1 MLTQCP
7 QCQATFRVT
16 ALQLK
21 AKAGRVRCGRCHV
34 AFNALEHLQDV
45 ADATFRVLPEDPST
59 SQPLVTS
66 NATLVANASIAESDA
81 NADNNLIDAA
91 DEATGSLDFVTSP
104 LENQSQVKE
113 NLSVENLPNDALKGT
128 VKDDFLSQ
136 QTSDNAES
144 SPPESSPPE
153 ATTLTDPE
161 ASAENRTPQVQ
172 TDILLDRPLNTLD
185 APAYPSD
192 QLAYSWMWPV
202 GCGLLIAVLVVQA
215 FTVFHGALG
224 RQFPATKPFISAIC
238 QQVSCPPAAL
248 PAQAA
253 LISIE
258 SSDLTPDPTQSG
270 RLVVSAT
277 LKNRA
282 TVAQQYPHLELTLTD
297 IANRAI
303 LRKVFSPAIYLQPNS
318 LIEKG
323 MPPLSDST
331 ISLEID
337 IHPLAASGYRLYV
350 FYP

>member
-34 AFNALEHLQDV
+34 AFNALEHLHDV
-45 ADATFRVLPEDPST
+45 ADATLEVLPEDPST
-59 SQPLVTS
+59 PQPMVTS
-66 NATLVANASIAESDA
+66 TATLVANTSIAKSDA
-81 NADNNLIDAA
+81 NADSNLIDET
-91 DEATGSLDFVTSP
+91 DEATDSLDFVTSP
-104 LENQSQVKE
+104 LENQSQVKG
-113 NLSVENLPNDALKGT
+113 NLSVENLPNDALRGT
-128 VKDDFLSQ
+128 VKDDFLFQ
-136 QTSDNAES
+136 QASDNAEP
-144 SPPESSPPE
+144 SPLE

-172 TDILLDRPLNTLD
+172 TDILLARPLNALD

-224 RQFPATKPFISAIC
+224 RQFPAMKPFISAIC
-238 QQVSCPPAAL
+238 QQVSCPPATL

-297 IANRAI
+297 DANRAI
-303 LRKVFSPAIYLQPNS
+303 LRKVFSPAIYLQPDS

-331 ISLEID
+331 VSLEID

>member
-21 AKAGRVRCGRCHV
+21 AKAGRVRCGRCHA
-34 AFNALEHLQDV
+34 AFNALEHLHDV
-45 ADATFRVLPEDPST
+45 ADATLGVLPEDHST
-59 SQPLVTS
+59 PQPMVTS
-66 NATLVANASIAESDA
+66 TATLVANTSIAESDA
-81 NADNNLIDAA
+81 NADNNLIDEA

-104 LENQSQVKE
+104 LENQSRVKE
-113 NLSVENLPNDALKGT
+113 NLSVENLPNDTLRGT

-136 QTSDNAES
+136 QASDNAES
-144 SPPESSPPE
+144 SPLE

-172 TDILLDRPLNTLD
+172 TDILLDRPLNAPD

-192 QLAYSWMWPV
+192 RLAYSWMWPV
-202 GCGLLIAVLVVQA
+202 GCGLLIALLVVQA

-224 RQFPATKPFISAIC
+224 RQFPATIPFISVIC

-303 LRKVFSPAIYLQPNS
+303 LRKVFSPAIYLQPDS

-323 MPPLSDST
+323 MHPLSDST
-331 ISLEID
+331 VSLEID